1 MNPTTMKRKLFLITI
16 AAMTAILSSC
26 SQDTFW
32 DSILEKYEA
41 DPDVKQIMLIKCTT
55 GHEAESYFYVKDENG
70 KWELQRSSDAQL
82 GKNGLGK
89 EKEGDMKTPEGDFGI
104 RCAYGILPNPG
115 TSIEYID
122 VTPSVYGCSDDCEPY
137 NRIIDTAVVH
147 HECHGEHMIEI
158 APDYNSG
165 RAIDYNPDQIY
176 GLGNSIFL
184 HGKGQYPY
192 TEGCVAIDED
202 FMKEV
207 LVKSD
212 KNFRI
217 CIFRK

>member
-1 MNPTTMKRKLFLITI
+1 MKKTIFLLTAAIMATI
-16 AAMTAILSSC
+16 ISSC
-26 SQDTFW
+26 SSGNTAFW
-32 DSILEKYEA
+32 DSILEKYAA
-41 DPDVKQIMLIKCTT
+41 DPDVKQIMLIKCTK
-55 GHEAESYFYVKDENG
+55 GCEAESHFYVKDEAG
-70 KWELQRSSDAQL
+70 KWELVRSSDAQL

-89 EKEGDMKTPEGDFGI
+89 QKEGDMMTPEGDFGI

-115 TSIEYID
+115 TSIEYVD
-122 VTPSVYGCSDDCEPY
+122 VTESVYGCSDEGPFY
-137 NRIIDTAVVH
+137 NRIIDTALVH

-158 APDYNSG
+158 APDYNYG
-165 RAIDYNPDQIY
+165 MAIDYNPDQTY

-184 HGKGQYPY
+184 HAKGKFPY

-217 CIFRK
+217 CIYRK

>member
-1 MNPTTMKRKLFLITI
+1 MKSYKILLAMAAI
-16 AAMTAILSSC
+16 ASILTSC
-26 SQDTFW
+26 SSNSGNEAFW
-32 DSILEKYEA
+32 NSILEKYGAQSE
-41 DPDVKQIMLIKCTT
+41 VRQILLVKCTT
-55 GHEAESYFYVKDENG
+55 GYDAESYFYVKDEEG
-70 KWELQRSSDAQL
+70 AWELVRSSDAQL

-89 EKEGDMKTPEGDFGI
+89 EVDGDMKTPEGEFGI
-104 RCAYGILPNPG
+104 RCAFGILPDPG
-115 TSIEYID
+115 TSIDYIV
-122 VTPSVYGCSDDCEPY
+122 VTPSVYGCSDECEYY
-137 NRIIDTAVVH
+137 NQIIDTAVVH

-158 APDYNSG
+158 APDYNYG
-165 RAIDYNPDQIY
+165 MAIDYNHDNTP

-184 HGKGQYPY
+184 HAKGKYPY

-217 CIFRK
+217 CIYRK